1 MALTQR
7 AIAAQEALRTEQEQY
22 VAWALPTGI
31 AEHNREF
38 QETKIIFPSG
48 SKIAI
53 DWPAFEK
60 GETQCLWLGYPLPTE
75 LAEALKEWD
84 FKTLFLSQEQDHD
97 VQDAIHEII
106 THEDRRAPGQ
116 HLYLY
121 ATQRELLLGH
131 PWSEWR
137 SEANTIYA
145 AWLRNARAQIIG
157 QPEAVF
163 IEQSE
168 RESFVKN
175 IPSFKPKKMMSR
187 EKLKSHWLDPDLIA
201 SQIEK
206 TLRQARREKEK

>member
-97 VQDAIHEII
+97 VQLRLKTCLEFIGDNKPSIIGAREIYDMDQ
-106 THEDRRAPGQ
+106 TCC
-116 HLYLY
+116 YLDMSGWY
-121 ATQRELLLGH
+121 L
-131 PWSEWR
+131 
-137 SEANTIYA
+137 TIYHTF
-145 AWLRNARAQIIG
+145 LYVQILIFFCFYKETTLI
-157 QPEAVF
+157 QKRVLVV
-163 IEQSE
+163 S
-168 RESFVKN
+168 
-175 IPSFKPKKMMSR
+175 
-187 EKLKSHWLDPDLIA
+187 KLKQLA
-201 SQIEK
+201 QRK
-206 TLRQARREKEK
+206 REWALP